1 MRNSSKCWHTKKT
14 ERKNRRP
21 RSKLSMLPP
30 FIIREITTNMDEAM
44 ESFRRLDSNLIP
56 FLTVETA
63 AEEAKACMEKE
74 KIGAFFA
81 NRENRMNGDYK
92 LSLIDEKNLSAA
104 PDFDFETFRVIAPCT
119 ALYTVVRIATNKDY
133 DRVEEIFDF
142 LREERYEICGNVLAR
157 TIANCY
163 CDRESTEYVEIW
175 APVKSR
181 KNRKK

>member
-1 MRNSSKCWHTKKT
+1 MKIIFSQTTRICRSCEWQLLSDAKESRNDPVPAQ
-14 ERKNRRP
+14 N
-21 RSKLSMLPP
+21 
-30 FIIREITTNMDEAM
+30 
-44 ESFRRLDSNLIP
+44 
-56 FLTVETA
+56 
-63 AEEAKACMEKE
+63 
-74 KIGAFFA
+74 
-81 NRENRMNGDYK
+81 
-92 LSLIDEKNLSAA
+92 SAA

-175 APVKSR
+175 APVK
-181 KNRKK
+181 KQEE

>member
-1 MRNSSKCWHTKKT
+1 M
-14 ERKNRRP
+14 
-21 RSKLSMLPP
+21 
-30 FIIREITTNMDEAM
+30 
-44 ESFRRLDSNLIP
+44 
-56 FLTVETA
+56 V
-63 AEEAKACMEKE
+63 KE
-74 KIGAFFA
+74 KIGAFFT

-175 APVKSR
+175 APVK
-181 KNRKK
+181 KQEE

>member
-1 MRNSSKCWHTKKT
+1 
-14 ERKNRRP
+14 
-21 RSKLSMLPP
+21 
-30 FIIREITTNMDEAM
+30 
-44 ESFRRLDSNLIP
+44 
-56 FLTVETA
+56 
-63 AEEAKACMEKE
+63 
-74 KIGAFFA
+74 
-81 NRENRMNGDYK
+81 MNGDYK

-133 DRVEEIFDF
+133 DRVEEIFAF

-175 APVKSR
+175 APVK
-181 KNRKK
+181 KQEE